1 MTIQNQVTHARIVNQ
16 IATIHNEALRRT
28 PFYKHNFKNKLNQF
42 LPELIKCEK
51 DYDEFFNKIEES
63 TVVVYEVYDEFLK
76 AVASVPI
83 WDCQNITA
91 IIEAYKTDPKA
102 IEGIVNKVLKSKKV

>member
-1 MTIQNQVTHARIVNQ
+1 MTIENKVTHARIVNQ

-51 DYDEFFNKIEES
+51 DYDEFFNKIEDS
-63 TVVVYEVYDEFLK
+63 TVVVYDVYDAFLK

-83 WDCQNITA
+83 WECKNITM
-91 IIEAYKTDPKA
+91 IIEAYNTNPKA
-102 IEGIVNKVLKSKKV
+102 IEGIVKKVLKNKQL